1 MARKLKWRHDL
12 HNIMKHVENS
22 KTETWRRVD
31 LEIAFNVSR
40 PAAQRIMR
48 AIGNIDNI
56 GGTHAIS
63 RDSVITYLEHLIEAE
78 DPTKAHL
85 WRLQNLEPAPRHR
98 KIQGAVPNDLHSVM
112 VSSLPPNIVLKRGGI
127 EVTGNDFKHVMENL
141 LILARVLQNDTETAA
156 QLIDP
161 PKNRTPSIDYELMT
175 MFNDLRAREAA
186 YQAAQTEKQKA

>member
-78 DPTKAHL
+78 DPTEAHL
-85 WRLQNLEPAPRHR
+85 RRLQNLEPAPRHR
-98 KIQGAVPNDLHSVM
+98 KIQGTVPNDLHSVM
-112 VSSLPPNIVLKRGGI
+112 VSSLPPNIVLKPGGI
-127 EVTGNDFKHVMENL
+127 EVTGSDFKHVMENL

-161 PKNRTPSIDYELMT
+161 PKNRTPSIDYELKT
-175 MFNDLRAREAA
+175 MFNDLRVREAA